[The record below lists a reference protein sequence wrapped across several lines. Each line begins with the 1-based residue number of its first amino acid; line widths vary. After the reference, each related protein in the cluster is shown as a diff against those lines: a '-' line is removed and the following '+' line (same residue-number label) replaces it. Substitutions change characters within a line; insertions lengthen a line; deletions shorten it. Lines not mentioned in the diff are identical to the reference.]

1 MDFEIV
7 HQILLRLSRI
17 VGVVSINILI
27 DAMNWCEIGYNE
39 LVRNIICKISTLG
52 TAISGYYDLVLFSN
66 IIVA

>member
-27 DAMNWCEIGYNE
+27 DAMIWGEIGYNE
-39 LVRNIICKISTLG
+39 LVTNIIC
-52 TAISGYYDLVLFSN
+52 YDLARLVRLELLSEDTTT
-66 IIVA
+66 